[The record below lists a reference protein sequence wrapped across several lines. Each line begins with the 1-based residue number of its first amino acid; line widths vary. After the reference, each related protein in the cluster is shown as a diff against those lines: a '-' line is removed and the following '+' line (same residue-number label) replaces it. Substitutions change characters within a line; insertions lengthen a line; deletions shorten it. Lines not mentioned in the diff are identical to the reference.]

1 MYNRVQMFWSAR
13 LELSKSTEWH
23 SHEVLELVYC
33 TSGAGSVLVGDRPM
47 DLRPNR
53 LVLIA
58 PETRHRFLFEESQ
71 SASLKIVCMTSQDQ
85 AMYLSPV
92 QVGMLDGLRSS
103 GCAFSDGPAGEPI
116 VRQLVNS
123 IPEGT
128 VVGDR
133 QKVLMA
139 WGIVGLVLA
148 SQADICD
155 ASATGKPHGRREEKM
170 VRICE
175 WLLNHLPEEINL
187 DDIAS
192 TFALS
197 RSLLTRSFRRHTG
210 TSIVEYLN
218 TRRLERAAVLLT
230 SAADESIARAAMD
243 CGFSNLSH
251 FHRCFKSAYGLTPA
265 EFRRNFSER

>member
-1 MYNRVQMFWSAR
+1 MFRTGKALSRPTQSLRNRQVQVEHAA
-13 LELSKSTEWH
+13 
-23 SHEVLELVYC
+23 
-33 TSGAGSVLVGDRPM
+33 AGGD
-47 DLRPNR
+47 
-53 LVLIA
+53 V
-58 PETRHRFLFEESQ
+58 S
-71 SASLKIVCMTSQDQ
+71 SASAGCGPLRLIECFH
-85 AMYLSPV
+85 LSRVSP
-92 QVGMLDGLRSS
+92 
-103 GCAFSDGPAGEPI
+103 
-116 VRQLVNS
+116 
-123 IPEGT
+123 
-128 VVGDR
+128 
-133 QKVLMA
+133 
-139 WGIVGLVLA
+139 
-148 SQADICD
+148 
-155 ASATGKPHGRREEKM
+155 RRL
-170 VRICE
+170 CE